1 MGEKIE
7 GKAQKLY
14 CLNRQSTQKTERSTG
29 SNATKRSR
37 LGLKTSTKDLAT
49 GTSSSVGEDVRWG
62 VLSI

>member
-1 MGEKIE
+1 MGGKVK

-14 CLNRQSTQKTERSTG
+14 CLDSQSTQKTKGSTG
-29 SNATKRSR
+29 SNATKRST

-49 GTSSSVGEDVRWG
+49 GTSSSVGEDVRWE